1 MARYFIEL
9 SYHGAAYAG
18 FQVQQNAHTVQ
29 AEIEKA
35 LATYFRETLGLTG
48 SSRTDAGVH
57 ALQNYFQFDSLNEF
71 DVLTCSKA
79 VYHLNAI
86 LPQDIVIKSIRRVE
100 EEAHCRFDAVSRSYV
115 YTVYRFKDPFLN
127 DRAYYHPYSI
137 DLRLLNKAATLLMGY
152 TDFESFAKKH
162 NQSFTN
168 NCTIYKSEWKE
179 ERPGVFCYN
188 VIGNRFLRGMV
199 RGLVGTMLPVGRGK
213 CTLEQFKYIIE
224 SKDPSLANFAVPAHG
239 LTLAAVNYERL

>member
-29 AEIEKA
+29 GEVEKA
-35 LATYFRETLGLTG
+35 LAVYFREPVSLTG

-57 ALQNYFQFDSLNEF
+57 ALQNYFQFDNVMELDEPS
-71 DVLTCSKA
+71 CSKA

-86 LPQDIVIKSIRRVE
+86 LPADISIKRLRRVAD
-100 EEAHCRFDAVSRSYV
+100 EAHCRFDAISRSYL
-115 YTVYRFKDPFLN
+115 YTIYRFKDPFLT
-127 DRAYYHPYSI
+127 DRAFYHPYSI
-137 DLRLLNKAATLLMGY
+137 DLKLLNQAAEMLMLY

-162 NQSFTN
+162 NQAFTN
-168 NCTIYKSEWKE
+168 NCTIYKSEWVEKQ
-179 ERPGVFCYN
+179 PGVFTYN
-188 VIGNRFLRGMV
+188 VVGNRFLRGMV

-213 CTLEQFKYIIE
+213 CTLAQFKYIIE
-224 SKDPSLANFAVPAHG
+224 AKNPQLANFAVPAHG
-239 LTLAAVNYERL
+239 LMLEKVSFNG